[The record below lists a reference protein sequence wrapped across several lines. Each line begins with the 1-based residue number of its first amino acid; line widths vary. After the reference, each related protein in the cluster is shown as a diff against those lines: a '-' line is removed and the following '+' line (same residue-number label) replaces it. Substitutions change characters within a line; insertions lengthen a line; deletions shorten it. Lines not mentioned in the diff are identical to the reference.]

1 MKNIKGKTS
10 TGFSFCVDERIKDDW
25 RIIDAIVDSESED
38 ASVKLKASKTL
49 VDLVLGKDKNRMIDH
64 VTKINDGFCPA
75 EALTAEITEI
85 FNAMNEL
92 KN

>member
-1 MKNIKGKTS
+1 MIKGKTS
-10 TGFSFCVDERIKDDW
+10 TGFEFNVDERIKDDW

-49 VDLVLGKDKNRMIDH
+49 VDLILGKDKERMIKHITDN
-64 VTKINDGFCPA
+64 NDGFCTSD
-75 EALTAEITEI
+75 ALLAEITEI
-85 FNAMNEL
+85 FNAIKEL